1 MIIMQEA
8 IFFVYINSNIKMT
21 KELNYNLMVDEDKTD
36 LNLSQFPY
44 VFVLHNKD
52 KTQRLTFFG
61 TEHSS
66 DVNNKQW
73 KILEREWREFV
84 KNTQPEKRVVFLEG
98 VSRMISDQKYFD
110 KNGKIAGLGV
120 VQKYGERG
128 AWFYFSQNDQKEVIF
143 VDPKFNDEAE
153 YLLRQFDK
161 NIVAY
166 YFFARYFGS
175 YINKKNTTFEE
186 ALKQAVATT
195 HDITHESFSDI
206 ADDYKKIHQ
215 QFFNRELDESQ
226 IEVVRKASWPI
237 RYDCPSNEVAR
248 QSALFRN
255 KYILLQIKKYWE
267 QGKNIFILFGA
278 GHAVVQK
285 PVLYDFIENL

>member
-1 MIIMQEA
+1 M
-8 IFFVYINSNIKMT
+8 S
-21 KELNYNLMVDEDKTD
+21 KELNFNLMVDEDKTD
-36 LNLSQFPY
+36 LKLDQFPY

-52 KTQRLTFFG
+52 KNRQLTFFG
-61 TEHSS
+61 TEHNNNI
-66 DVNNKQW
+66 NNKQW

-98 VSRMISDQKYFD
+98 GFRVISDLKYLD
-110 KNGKIAGLGV
+110 ENRKIIGLEV
-120 VQKYGERG
+120 VQRYGESG
-128 AWFYFSQNDQKEVIF
+128 AWFYFSQDDQKEVIF

-153 YLLRQFDK
+153 YLLKKFDK

-175 YINKKNTTFEE
+175 YINKQNITFDE

-195 HDITHESFSDI
+195 HDRTHESFSGI
-206 ADDYKKIHQ
+206 IDDYKKIHQ
-215 QFFNRELDESQ
+215 QFFSHELDESQ

-237 RYDCPSNEVAR
+237 RYDSPSNEVAR
-248 QSALFRN
+248 QSTMFRN
-255 KYILLQIKKYWE
+255 KYILEQIKKYWE

-278 GHAVVQK
+278 GHAVAQK
-285 PVLYDFIENL
+285 PVLCDFIENQ